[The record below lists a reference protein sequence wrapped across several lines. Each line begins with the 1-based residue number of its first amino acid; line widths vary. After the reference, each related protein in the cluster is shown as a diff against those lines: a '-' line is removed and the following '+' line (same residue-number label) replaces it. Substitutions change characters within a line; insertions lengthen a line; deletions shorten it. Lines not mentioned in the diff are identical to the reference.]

1 MYYVL
6 LLNVMPIHSSNVYI
20 YKYSICLLQVCLI
33 IPSPAC
39 KHAHLRFRSD
49 VQEVEP
55 EYVCW
60 NATLLSIVTKHANT
74 TTLGKLPIFIIEVL
88 CRVIATLLV

>member
-1 MYYVL
+1 MVCQYTVQMY
-6 LLNVMPIHSSNVYI
+6 NYI

-33 IPSPAC
+33 ILSLTC
-39 KHAHLRFRSD
+39 IQAHLRFRSD
-49 VQEVEP
+49 VQEVES

-60 NATLLSIVTKHANT
+60 DATLLSIVTKHTNT

-88 CRVIATLLV
+88 CRDIATLLV

>member
-39 KHAHLRFRSD
+39 IQAHLRFRSD

-88 CRVIATLLV
+88 CRDIATLLV